1 MGYSTGNIIM
11 TTLHVLSAILAVG
24 GVAFLRF
31 VVIPTAV
38 GLPEADRAT
47 FMAKIQKRF
56 VPILHGS
63 FLILI
68 LTGLHHVARLG
79 RNGLAIPG
87 SLVVKIVLA
96 LVIIFVGVA
105 LTIPKGFEGM
115 KAQRKTW
122 LLFNLILALIVVYL
136 GISVTHG

>member
-1 MGYSTGNIIM
+1 MGYSTGNIII

-31 VVIPTAV
+31 VVIPTAAS
-38 GLPEADRAT
+38 LPESERGP
-47 FMAKIQKRF
+47 FMGKIQKRF

-68 LTGLHHVARLG
+68 LTGLHHITRLV
-79 RNGLAIPG
+79 RSGLVIPG
-87 SLVVKIVLA
+87 SLVVKIILA

-105 LTIPKGFEGM
+105 LTIPRGFEGM
-115 KAQRKTW
+115 KAQRKMW
-122 LLFNLILALIVVYL
+122 LLLNLILALIVVYL

>member
-1 MGYSTGNIIM
+1 MGYSTGSIII
-11 TTLHVLSAILAVG
+11 TTLHVLSAILAIG

-31 VVIPTAV
+31 VVIPTAAD
-38 GLPEADRAT
+38 LPEAERGP

-56 VPILHGS
+56 IPILHGS
-63 FLILI
+63 FLILL
-68 LTGLHHVARLG
+68 LTGLHHLTRLV
-79 RNGLAIPG
+79 RSGLAIPG
-87 SLVVKIVLA
+87 SLLVKIVLA

-105 LTIPKGFEGM
+105 LTFPRGFEGM

-136 GISVTHG
+136 GVSFTHG